1 MLSYRNIVVNPS
13 LQTGARVHV
22 CAHPDHKPSSDLL
35 SDLVPRVLYYPSGR
49 RENLGTRLLE
59 SLNDGDDNDND
70 NIAKAVGLT
79 KTLHVCSTFFDT
91 VSLPLLRGESRGLT

>member
-1 MLSYRNIVVNPS
+1 MSVPTQITNLPLPPTPPPPPPKGS
-13 LQTGARVHV
+13 
-22 CAHPDHKPSSDLL
+22 PSSDLL

>member
-1 MLSYRNIVVNPS
+1 MSVPTQITNLPPPPPPPPFPAKGS
-13 LQTGARVHV
+13 
-22 CAHPDHKPSSDLL
+22 PSSDLL

>member
-1 MLSYRNIVVNPS
+1 MSVPTQITNLPPPPPPPLPAKGS
-13 LQTGARVHV
+13 
-22 CAHPDHKPSSDLL
+22 PSSDLL
-35 SDLVPRVLYYPSGR
+35 SDVVPRVLYYPSGR

-79 KTLHVCSTFFDT
+79 KTLHVCSTCFDT